1 MKHPSEYEE
10 QKAFCQYLDFIHVT
24 YFATQNENP
33 LSYKDRKTASIQGA
47 KAKASGKKAGVPD
60 MVLLFEGGK
69 TVFVEMKRK
78 SGGTVSKD
86 QKQWLERIR
95 VLGFSAYVC
104 NGAKE
109 AIDVVQKYLPE
120 SKKNINAKQGSLI

>member
-1 MKHPSEYEE
+1 MKPPSEYEE
-10 QKAFCQYLDFIHVT
+10 QKAFCQYLDFVHVT

-47 KAKASGKKAGVPD
+47 KAKASGKKVGVPD

-86 QKQWLERIR
+86 QKEWLERLR
-95 VLGFSAYVC
+95 VLGFDAYVC
-104 NGAKE
+104 KGAAE
-109 AIDVVQKYLPE
+109 AIEVVKKYLKE
-120 SKKNINAKQGSLI
+120 DKKSLNAKQGSLI